1 MKKQMKMKTIIL
13 LLLLLQ
19 IILNVVNFTMAEPIN
34 SEIFRCKKD
43 SGTYQLNSL
52 YQTNLVSALKS
63 LPALTSKSVGVKPNE
78 VTAVELC
85 AGYLNPQDCK
95 SCVDKT
101 IPLLLQKCPNQKGA
115 AAWRVKCMVKYGQPV
130 LNNYDVWFVANEVSD
145 IITKDVVGLQ
155 NTLSSLV
162 NKLLLRLYKGQP
174 MGYAF
179 GTQDYKNN
187 RIVYMVMQCTDDISH
202 KDCTKC
208 ILHVSGEI
216 KRCCSGAIA
225 AAILTPN
232 CYLRYTHSDFRV
244 LK

>member
-13 LLLLLQ
+13 LFHLLQ
-19 IILNVVNFTMAEPIN
+19 IILNVANFTMAEPIY

-43 SGTYQLNSL
+43 SGTYQPNTL
-52 YQTNLVSALKS
+52 YKTNLVSALKS
-63 LPALTSKSVGVKPNE
+63 LPALTSNSVGVKPNQ
-78 VTAVELC
+78 VTAVALC

-115 AAWRVKCMVKYGQPV
+115 AAWRMKCMVKYGEPV
-130 LNNYDVWFVANEVSD
+130 VNNYDVWFVANEVSD
-145 IITKDVVGLQ
+145 IKAKDVAGLQ
-155 NTLSSLV
+155 NSLSSLV
-162 NKLLLRLYKGQP
+162 DMLLLELYKGQP
-174 MGYAF
+174 RRYAY
-179 GTQDYKNN
+179 GTQVYKNN
-187 RIVYMVMQCTDDISH
+187 QIVYMVMQCTDDISN
-202 KDCTKC
+202 KDCNKC
-208 ILHVSGEI
+208 ILHVSGET

-232 CYLRYTHSDFRV
+232 CYLRYAHSDFRV

>member
-13 LLLLLQ
+13 LLHLLQ
-19 IILNVVNFTMAEPIN
+19 IILNVANFTMAEPIY

-43 SGTYQLNSL
+43 SGTYQPNSL
-52 YQTNLVSALKS
+52 YKTNLVSALKS

-78 VTAVELC
+78 VTAVALC

-115 AAWRVKCMVKYGQPV
+115 AAWRMKCMVKYGEYV
-130 LNNYDVWFVANEVSD
+130 VNNYDVWFVANEVSD
-145 IITKDVVGLQ
+145 AKTKDVVGLQ
-155 NTLSSLV
+155 NTLSSFVDTSVLG
-162 NKLLLRLYKGQP
+162 LYKGQP
-174 MGYAF
+174 KGY
-179 GTQDYKNN
+179 DYQNL
-187 RIVYMVMQCTDDISH
+187 RYGSQTVYMVMQCTDDILP

-208 ILHVSGEI
+208 LHHIFGEI

-232 CYLRYTHSDFRV
+232 CYMRYAHSDFRV
-244 LK
+244 L